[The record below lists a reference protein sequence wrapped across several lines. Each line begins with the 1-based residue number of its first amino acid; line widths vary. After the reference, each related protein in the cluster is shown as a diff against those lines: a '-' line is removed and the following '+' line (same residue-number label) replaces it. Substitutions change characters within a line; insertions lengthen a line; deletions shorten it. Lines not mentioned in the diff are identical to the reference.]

1 MPFARIFLRSLGFPR
16 AKPLRSSHN
25 WSYKRDIRGL
35 GKGNHV
41 LKNVVL
47 MGILAGVCLGAL
59 GCGAGATDEPG
70 RYAYLDIENVT
81 KRARDMV
88 YPATVRVEARKTEYF
103 GGQKKRIGG
112 FGSGVIFDPEGHI
125 LTNYH
130 VAGRAQELSCTLYNK
145 ERVKAK
151 LIGADPWTDLAVIQL
166 DLDEIRQ
173 KGITFQWAPL
183 GNSDDLSEG
192 DGVLAIG
199 SPFGLSRSI
208 SSGIV
213 SCHDRILSEGMQL
226 GGGLETGLFNTW
238 IQTDAAI
245 NPGNSGGP
253 LVNMQGE
260 VVGINTRGG
269 GNDLGFA
276 VPINVAKDV
285 IRQILEQGKV
295 SRSNIGVTFQPL
307 QDLEE
312 FFEVSKTEGA
322 VIASI
327 DSASPA
333 EAAGLL
339 PQDIL
344 MAYRGKKVMG
354 RYPEELFELRRMI
367 ADTPVGEDVT
377 LTIKRNGQRKTLTLT
392 TAELTTVRSDEVN
405 FGKWGFVGQNITKRL
420 ATRENLKDTVGVY
433 LTGVRNGEPAAKARL
448 ASGDIVVR
456 FGQGDVA
463 DTESLKK
470 LYDRSV
476 KNTDERVLLLIRRGP
491 SVLPKLLKISYDE
504 APEAKNTDAKD
515 VGAKKTGQDDNA
527 EEK

>member
-1 MPFARIFLRSLGFPR
+1 VPFARIFLHTTDFPR
-16 AKPLRSSHN
+16 AKRLRLSRN
-25 WSYKRDIRGL
+25 RSYKWDIRSL
-35 GKGNHV
+35 GRGNHV

-47 MGILAGVCLGAL
+47 MGILAGFGLGVS
-59 GCGAGATDEPG
+59 GCGNAVTDG
-70 RYAYLDIENVT
+70 SGNYAYLDIENVT

-112 FGSGVIFDPEGHI
+112 NGSGVIFDPEGHV

-151 LIGADPWTDLAVIQL
+151 LIGGDPWTDLAVIQL
-166 DLDEIRQ
+166 DLDEVRQ
-173 KGITFQWAPL
+173 KGIELQWAPF
-183 GNSDDLSEG
+183 GNSDHLSEG
-192 DGVLAIG
+192 EKVLAIG

-213 SCHDRILSEGMQL
+213 SCHDRILSKAMKL

-285 IRQILEQGKV
+285 VRQILEHGKV
-295 SRSNIGVTFQPL
+295 LRSNIGVTFQPL

-322 VIASI
+322 VIASV

-333 EAAGLL
+333 EAAGLQ

-344 MAYRGKKVMG
+344 MTYGGKKVMG

-367 ADTPVGEDVT
+367 ADTPVGDEVT
-377 LTIKRNGQRKTLTLT
+377 LTIKRNGQQKSLTLT

-420 ATRENLKDTVGVY
+420 ATRKNLKDTVGVF
-433 LTGVRNGEPAAKARL
+433 LTGVRNGEPAAKAQL
-448 ASGDIVVR
+448 VAGDIVIR
-456 FGQGDVA
+456 FGQKDVA
-463 DTESLKK
+463 DSTSLKK
-470 LYDRSV
+470 LYGRSV
-476 KNTDERVLLLIRRGP
+476 KNKDKMVLLMIRRGP
-491 SVLPKLLKISYDE
+491 SILPRLLKISYDE
-504 APEAKNTDAKD
+504 GDETKATDAKD
-515 VGAKKTGQDDNA
+515 TETEQDDKA
-527 EEK
+527 ADK